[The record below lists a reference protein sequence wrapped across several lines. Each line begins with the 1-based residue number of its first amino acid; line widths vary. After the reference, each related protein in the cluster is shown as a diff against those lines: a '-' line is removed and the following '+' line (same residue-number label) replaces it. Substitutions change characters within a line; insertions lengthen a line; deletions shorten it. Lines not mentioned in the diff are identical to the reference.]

1 MCRLFIGAEP
11 GLWEPQTRSMRLD
24 GISTSVRLEGFFWAV
39 LEEIGRRD
47 GLALSQLV
55 AKLSRECA
63 EAGHD
68 PANFASFLRVC
79 CARYQALQLA
89 GEIPAARDV
98 SIASL
103 DAESIL
109 ARERQ
114 RHAFVPAAD
123 RHQAEAA
130 SFSATS

>member
-24 GISTSVRLEGFFWAV
+24 GVSTSVRLEGFFWAV

-47 GLALSQLV
+47 GLTLSQLV

-79 CARYQALQLA
+79 CGRYQALQLA
-89 GEIPAARDV
+89 DEIPTARDV
-98 SIASL
+98 TIASL

-114 RHAFVPAAD
+114 RHAVLRPSG

>member
-11 GLWEPQTRSMRLD
+11 DLWEAQTRSMRLE
-24 GISTSVRLEGFFWAV
+24 GVSTSVRLERFFWTV

-55 AKLSRECA
+55 AKLARESS

-89 GEIPAARDV
+89 GEIPTARDV
-98 SIASL
+98 AIASL
-103 DAESIL
+103 DAERIL
-109 ARERQ
+109 ERERR
-114 RHAFVPAAD
+114 RHAAPSR
-123 RHQAEAA
+123 RHQAEGA